1 MSSSESGWLEQFEVN
16 THDRKIPQFEI
27 HGRLGM
33 WIGGFRS
40 ILADSMTYMAIAN
53 ALLVGEVFYRGNELI
68 QSVFP
73 TVFHFY
79 AGYMALGGVVFLIHL
94 SLIYPQVQRFNNTQA
109 QSNSRSPTHRQVNV
123 NQDLLMYVLEEHSEI
138 EDPEQLREE
147 LREKQLA
154 GGDD

>member
-1 MSSSESGWLEQFEVN
+1 MSADESGWLERVDFNQ
-16 THDRKIPQFEI
+16 HDRKIPQLEI

-53 ALLVGEVFYRGNELI
+53 ALLVAEVFYRGNPLV
-68 QSVFP
+68 QSLFP
-73 TVFHFY
+73 TVWHFY
-79 AGYMALGGVVFLIHL
+79 GGYVVLGLSVFVVHL
-94 SLIYPQVQRFNNTQA
+94 SVIYPQTQRFNNTQA

-123 NQDLLMYVLEEHSEI
+123 NQALIMEMLEESDAVD
-138 EDPEQLREE
+138 DPERLRED
-147 LREKQLA
+147 LREQQLS